1 MRQARVIRNRDDALM
16 WSAYFEHG
24 TRLTLP
30 FDVQRWVNDGDARI
44 EFRECGPSA
53 ASRTAALP
61 IRAFDW
67 ALRKAFR
74 L

>member
-1 MRQARVIRNRDDALM
+1 MRQARVIRNRDGALL
-16 WSAYFEHG
+16 WSAYFENVEG
-24 TRLTLP
+24 FALP
-30 FDVQRWVNDGDARI
+30 YDVHRWVNDGEARI

-61 IRAFDW
+61 VRAFDW